1 MCIPTC
7 IRKWVFPWRQVLIQ
21 NIYFRVYS
29 TNNQKYYLHSVC
41 ISIVYDTRYIV
52 SRFLPVRIHFH
63 TFKIYFKLSIDSLA
77 YTVIC
82 RQYQN
87 FKFHKGTTKN
97 NKQYRVHRRGRLTEW
112 SSTKRNSFCVV
123 DTPMGSI
130 LSVSRILHFIFQK

>member
-1 MCIPTC
+1 MSINLFINATYY
-7 IRKWVFPWRQVLIQ
+7 IFYKFQIARIIL
-21 NIYFRVYS
+21 
-29 TNNQKYYLHSVC
+29 KYYLHSVC
-41 ISIVYDTRYIV
+41 ILIVYDTRYIV

-63 TFKIYFKLSIDSLA
+63 IFKIYFKLSIDSLA

-130 LSVSRILHFIFQK
+130 LSVSRILHFIFQKQ